1 MVSSTAPTV
10 SGYLSELPEEKRA
23 VMQSLRSIVQKNI
36 PTGFQECM
44 QYGMISYVV
53 PHSLY
58 PSGYHCDPR
67 QPLPFLSL
75 AAQKNHFAVYHMG
88 MYADPQLLR
97 WFQEAFAAR
106 YAYKLDMGKSCIR
119 FKKPDQVPVELIGE
133 LAARMSPNDW
143 ISLYEG
149 QLKKKK

>member
-1 MVSSTAPTV
+1 MVSSAAPTV
-10 SGYLSELPEEKRA
+10 SDYISELPEEKQA
-23 VMQSLRSIVQKNI
+23 VIQSLRSTVQKNI
-36 PTGFQECM
+36 PAGFQECI

-67 QPLPFLSL
+67 QPLPFMSL

-88 MYADPQLLR
+88 IYADPQLLG
-97 WFQEAFAAR
+97 WFQEEFAAR
-106 YAYKLDMGKSCIR
+106 YPYKLDMGKSCLR

-133 LAARMSPNDW
+133 LAAKMSPKDW

-149 QLKKKK
+149 QFKKKK

>member
-10 SGYLSELPEEKRA
+10 SDYLRELPEEKRA

-88 MYADPQLLR
+88 MYADPQLLS
-97 WFQEAFAAR
+97 WFQEAFAAH
-106 YAYKLDMGKSCIR
+106 YPYKLDMGKSCMR
-119 FKKPDQVPVELIGE
+119 FKKPEQVPVELIGE
-133 LAARMSPNDW
+133 LAAKMSPKDW